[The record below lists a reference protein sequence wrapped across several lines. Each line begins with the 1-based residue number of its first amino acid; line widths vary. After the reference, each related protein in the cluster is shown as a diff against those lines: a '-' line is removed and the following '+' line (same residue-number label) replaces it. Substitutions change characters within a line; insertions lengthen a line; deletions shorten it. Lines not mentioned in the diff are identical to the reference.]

1 MCTFNLLLCIH
12 LLLSDKKID
21 TAGIFVLYYYI
32 ILLLSY
38 FVFFVSGGAFH
49 LNCEVGISEFP
60 VCISTVAS
68 RKVWF
73 LARNVGYTSSARWL
87 LSAWTGVKAAYTL

>member
-49 LNCEVGISEFP
+49 LNCEVGIS
-60 VCISTVAS
+60 TVAS